1 MSKPFPSSNDRGEQV
16 APSRD
21 EEADD
26 NPRKDYGFA
35 ILSLL
40 ITVAVVTLLFPAFAP
55 GGESVSVLNPTWLL
69 SLFLGCWLAL
79 WICLQAFWAWSDIQ
93 LNIV

>member
-1 MSKPFPSSNDRGEQV
+1 MGKSFPPANDRGEQL
-16 APSRD
+16 APPRN

-26 NPRKDYGFA
+26 NPRRDYGFA

-40 ITVAVVTLLFPAFAP
+40 VTVTLVTMLFPAFAP

-79 WICLQAFWAWSDIQ
+79 WIGLQTLWAWRIPD
-93 LNIV
+93 

>member
-1 MSKPFPSSNDRGEQV
+1 MGKSFPPASDRSDQL
-16 APSRD
+16 APSRN
-21 EEADD
+21 EEPDD
-26 NPRKDYGFA
+26 NPLRDYGFA

-40 ITVAVVTLLFPAFAP
+40 IAVTLVTILFPAFAP
-55 GGESVSVLNPTWLL
+55 EGESVSVLNPTWLL

-79 WICLQAFWAWSDIQ
+79 WICLQALWTWSDTR